1 MLWYK
6 SFVETRHWFILG
18 LMLLS
23 AQVLA
28 LYVAYPVDPV
38 NSYPNGALGVLP
50 AEMAR
55 LRSGEFRGYVWL
67 RWFSTTMLLFWP
79 VFTIALAGTD
89 LEKAGGREYLLS
101 LPVTRRRIVLTRLA
115 VSLLQIAAFTVLP
128 SLLLSAMAP
137 LRGQHY
143 PVADA
148 LVHSSIVLVGGL
160 GLIGLTMFL
169 RVRDGRHRRVRRSR
183 RPARAVHP
191 VHVRR
196 EGPDAVQHLSRH
208 ERRRLFLLRPGA
220 LGWTG
225 SQRQPWWRLHPGLA
239 GHRRTPGLLSVSGGD
254 AMRCH
259 GAFGVAV
266 LLACLHQQPSHATT
280 GSGTGEWADPS
291 PHRSG
296 FVAANGLSLHYLDWG
311 GDGEPLLLLAGLF
324 GSAHAFDELAP
335 RLTGTFRVVA
345 LTRRG
350 HGRSDS
356 PPTGYSL
363 DVLVE
368 DIKAVLD
375 ALRLDRVHVAGVSAG
390 GAEAAVLAARYPARV
405 GRVVYLDS
413 AYDRSADFQRKWA
426 SRLAQNPVRVSRLPF
441 PTAQARVSFVAF
453 RTWFEGAISP
463 WSPAVEA
470 DTREMYL
477 DAGGQREGVSG
488 IDDDRAGTHRQR
500 HCLAARLRG
509 GQGAGARAVCRAGR
523 SGFARRTG
531 RRCRPPCHG
540 VS

>member
-1 MLWYK
+1 
-6 SFVETRHWFILG
+6 
-18 LMLLS
+18 
-23 AQVLA
+23 
-28 LYVAYPVDPV
+28 
-38 NSYPNGALGVLP
+38 
-50 AEMAR
+50 
-55 LRSGEFRGYVWL
+55 
-67 RWFSTTMLLFWP
+67 
-79 VFTIALAGTD
+79 
-89 LEKAGGREYLLS
+89 
-101 LPVTRRRIVLTRLA
+101 
-115 VSLLQIAAFTVLP
+115 
-128 SLLLSAMAP
+128 
-137 LRGQHY
+137 
-143 PVADA
+143 
-148 LVHSSIVLVGGL
+148 
-160 GLIGLTMFL
+160 
-169 RVRDGRHRRVRRSR
+169 
-183 RPARAVHP
+183 
-191 VHVRR
+191 
-196 EGPDAVQHLSRH
+196 
-208 ERRRLFLLRPGA
+208 
-220 LGWTG
+220 
-225 SQRQPWWRLHPGLA
+225 
-239 GHRRTPGLLSVSGGD
+239 
-254 AMRCH
+254 MRCH

-266 LLACLHQQPSHATT
+266 LLACLHQQLSHATT
-280 GSGTGEWADPS
+280 GSGTREWADPS

-390 GAEAAVLAARYPARV
+390 GAETAVLAARYPARV

-441 PTAQARVSFVAF
+441 PTAEARVSFAAF
-453 RTWFEGAISP
+453 RTWYEGTIGP

-477 DAGGQREGVSG
+477 DAGGHVKAFPASMTIAQELIASGTASPPDYAAVKAPALAVFAVPVDPDLPDGPDADLVRRATAFHDDVTLPMQREQIEWLREQVPD
-488 IDDDRAGTHRQR
+488 IAIVE
-500 HCLAARLRG
+500 LRG
-509 GQGAGARAVCRAGR
+509 TTHTRFMSEKLNEIAQAMRDFLTR
-523 SGFARRTG
+523 
-531 RRCRPPCHG
+531 
-540 VS
+540 